1 MKTVIVLALLSLFA
15 GVFAQ
20 QCKNSI
26 FRKEDFKALRLHA
39 PQLLKEA
46 EDQKT
51 PYFCVASVGTKT
63 CCSETSRKQ
72 LETAYQTYAKN
83 LETKFNRIIDEA
95 ITSCGHLDK
104 KKVKSLE
111 KRRVAA
117 LKNLSIS
124 SENCRT
130 GILKHTR
137 ALLCKGCDPTIGEF
151 SKKGSFRV
159 DASDIAELVE
169 SCGAFRKDTIRFA
182 KMIAKHT
189 LRDENGDG
197 DDDNEEED
205 NRREEGDNETEEE
218 AGRKRLLTQ
227 VTEKKKTS
235 STNNLKLHKKA
246 RLFSKKNPGLRAA
259 AEPEGDGE
267 EEEED
272 EDEASRRLVK
282 KDGEDDDED
291 DARRTN
297 SKWVKLFSSFRWP
310 TLPKKDGDDDEDDA
324 RRKKD
329 GDDDEDDAR
338 RKVDARRKKDDDDDE
353 DDARRKKDDDDD
365 EVDARRKKDDDD
377 DEDDARR
384 KKDGDDDEETVDRVR
399 AGASSLFFNF
409 DALFAKKVRKS
420 NAIQFVQKEGA
431 RLSVTSNT
439 AANPWNNGTAMAVA
453 VPMVAIAGFFLLN

>member
-282 KDGEDDDED
+282 KDGEDDD
-291 DARRTN
+291 
-297 SKWVKLFSSFRWP
+297 
-310 TLPKKDGDDDEDDA
+310 
-324 RRKKD
+324 
-329 GDDDEDDAR
+329 DAR